1 MVDERMDWHA
11 DRHMD
16 GRTTRQPDGVP
27 DGRTHGL
34 SHMHVSNAL
43 RAQYIL
49 LLFVVNF
56 P

>member
-1 MVDERMDWHA
+1 MQTDIWTDGQPDNQMECLM

-16 GRTTRQPDGVP
+16 
-27 DGRTHGL
+27 